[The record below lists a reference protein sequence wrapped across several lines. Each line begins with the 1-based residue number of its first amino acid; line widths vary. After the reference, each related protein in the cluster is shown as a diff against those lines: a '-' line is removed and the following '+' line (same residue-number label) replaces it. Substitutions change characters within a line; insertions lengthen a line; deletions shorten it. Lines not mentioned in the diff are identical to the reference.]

1 MMKMKFL
8 ASAACAA
15 AALCAGLSAEAAHQ
29 LGKIDPAK
37 KLIGREIQTAQG
49 QKVGELKDMVVD
61 LESGRVLYTIVSAG
75 GFLGINDELTAVP
88 PGAFSSSTEAK
99 LTIDADKE
107 KLTAAPRFTKDHES
121 NLKDAGFAKQVNE
134 HFGQNLDQGS
144 FNNVHKA
151 SELAGMNVKNVSD
164 QNIGEISDLGIDL
177 AAGRVTYV
185 ILGAGGVLGA
195 GEKHYVMPPN
205 AFTLA
210 SDNKSL
216 VSGIEKENLTNAPQL
231 QNNNWRQ
238 LSDASFAS
246 RVYQHYGKQPY
257 WSGSAA
263 LTPTGRD
270 ESRTYEKR
278 EVNQRDRISRD
289 RDDKDGLRV
298 RRAPPGHQAAEATGD
313 FANVEEATRLIGMNV
328 ENARGVSLGK
338 LTDIVVDLDS
348 GRVLYGVVDLS
359 GRAGSKAVA
368 PQSFSPGNDD
378 KSLRFSGDQS
388 KLTAAPAWGTS
399 ADPNN
404 AQFAGRVYTHFGQQH
419 DWFEAS
425 RNFRN
430 ARKATDLMKA
440 KVENSQNE
448 NIGQI
453 QNLMVDLPQGRVLYV
468 ILSAAPMVGRGNH
481 LFAIPPNAFT
491 PGSDRNTLLTG
502 LDKAKLEGAPRFS
515 RANLRELANPAK
527 AAEIY
532 RYYDK
537 QAYWHTSDLSPTGRD
552 SGR

>member
-1 MMKMKFL
+1 MKVKFL
-8 ASAACAA
+8 VSAACVAVA
-15 AALCAGLSAEAAHQ
+15 FYVTLPAEAAHQ

-37 KLIGREIQTAQG
+37 KLVGREIQTSQG

-88 PGAFSSSTEAK
+88 PGAFSSSTDTK
-99 LTIDADKE
+99 LIIDADKE

-121 NLKDAGFAKQVNE
+121 NLKDAGFAKEVHQ
-134 HFGQNLDQGS
+134 HFGQTLDWQQGS

-151 SELAGMNVKNVSD
+151 TELLGMNVKNVSD
-164 QNIGEISDLGIDL
+164 QSIGEVNDLGIDL

-216 VSGIEKENLTNAPQL
+216 VSGIEKENLVNAPQL

-238 LSDASFAS
+238 LSEASFAA

-257 WSGSAA
+257 WSGTA
-263 LTPTGRD
+263 LTPTGRE
-270 ESRTYEKR
+270 ESRTYER
-278 EVNQRDRISRD
+278 RNANQGNRISRD
-289 RDDKDGLRV
+289 RDDNDGLRV
-298 RRAPPGHQAAEATGD
+298 RRAPPGHEATGGTGD
-313 FANVEEATRLIGMNV
+313 FANVEEASRLIGMNV
-328 ENARGVSLGK
+328 GNARGVTIGK
-338 LTDIVVDLDS
+338 LTDIVVDLDA
-348 GRVLYGVVDLS
+348 GRVVYGVVDLS

-368 PQSFSPGNDD
+368 PQSLSLAGDD
-378 KSLRFSGDQS
+378 KSLRFTGEQS

-399 ADPNN
+399 TDPNN
-404 AQFAGRVYTHFGQQH
+404 AEFAGRVYTHFGQQH

-430 ARKATDLMKA
+430 ARRATEVMKA

-448 NIGQI
+448 NVGQV
-453 QNLMVDLPQGRVLYV
+453 QNLMVDLPRGRVLYV
-468 ILSAAPMVGRGNH
+468 ILSAAPMVGRANH
-481 LFAIPPNAFT
+481 LLAVPPNAFT

-515 RANLRELANPAK
+515 RTNLRELATPAK

-537 QAYWHTSDLSPTGRD
+537 QAYWNTSDLTPTGRD